1 MTISESNPT
10 FMNTASALLTNSNEY
25 QSTNMAF
32 QDINGLT
39 NLGETF
45 SNIFTEAQ
53 KVNTSL
59 SKQNTATIVNKDN
72 SVDLMQQNLFSAL
85 GLGILSSGTGQSTL
99 DLLTSQSSIETM
111 QASVLSALQASLFSA
126 QPTTSNSTNSENV
139 TTNVF
144 EAETT
149 NESIASNLAQFSFG
163 EDGID
168 LKDGFDVFNIM
179 QHIPI
184 VSSVYQEVSGQD
196 ISAISK
202 LFGGYFYGGMFGLA
216 FSALDLAIESYSGS
230 SLNDTLAKYDYTS
243 IFNRGSIENSDGNVA
258 QDGEVKQ
265 VLQSTF
271 R

>member
-1 MTISESNPT
+1 MTISDSNPT
-10 FMNTASALLTNSNEY
+10 FMNTASTLLTNSNEY
-25 QSTNMAF
+25 QSTNMAV
-32 QDINGLT
+32 QAINGLT

-53 KVNTSL
+53 TVNISA
-59 SKQNTATIVNKDN
+59 SQKNTATIVDKDN
-72 SVDLMQQNLFSAL
+72 SVDLMQQSLFSAL
-85 GLGILSSGTGQSTL
+85 GLGALSNGTGQGTL

-126 QPTTSNSTNSENV
+126 QPTTSNATNSENAITHV
-139 TTNVF
+139 C
-144 EAETT
+144 EAEIS
-149 NESIASNLAQFSFG
+149 NESIVSNLVQFSFG

-168 LKDGFDVFNIM
+168 IKDGFDIFNIM

-202 LFGGYFYGGMFGLA
+202 LSGGYLYGGVFGLA

-230 SLNDTLAKYDYTS
+230 SLNETLAKFDYASVFSNES
-243 IFNRGSIENSDGNVA
+243 IDSSDENVA
-258 QDGEVKQ
+258 KETGNKFT
-265 VLQSTF
+265 SW
-271 R
+271 RR